1 MKKMTVCVL
10 GSLLLASF
18 VAFGQ
23 TKGGFTR
30 PATEALK
37 ALKATRG
44 TRIRSGYVFINGKY
58 LEPPYV
64 VERYGTVLRINGEQI
79 TREIV
84 SWVDFARTQEGVKLE
99 TMTLNPDGTPKAA
112 AEGGAAG
119 SANSTGTAS
128 SATTEEDV
136 LAWDDSST
144 EQEDVIEEDDLADSL
159 DDLFSDKPAPKKKKA
174 ASRRP
179 RRPKAP
185 ATMTKVTLTGDFV
198 HNDKSK
204 ALLARVNKD
213 RKDVDVKLR
222 TGGYYFFGTRYSPLW
237 GDSGSADHLMGK
249 LPDIM
254 RASTSAD
261 NFIERM
267 RAAGFSYLPEALMR
281 ELFRN
286 RIDYLKLTKR
296 LREQKESKSWEVLDE
311 SNYLF

>member
-10 GSLLLASF
+10 GCLLLASF

-23 TKGGFTR
+23 AKGGFTR

-44 TRIRSGYVFINGKY
+44 SRIRDGYVFVNGKY

-84 SWVDFARTQEGVKLE
+84 SWVEFARTQEGVKLE
-99 TMTLNPDGTPKAA
+99 TVTLNPDGTPKATTEA
-112 AEGGAAG
+112 SAEG
-119 SANSTGTAS
+119 SADASASENSASTDEDTAS
-128 SATTEEDV
+128 VEEETVEEDV
-136 LAWDDSST
+136 L
-144 EQEDVIEEDDLADSL
+144 EEDDLSDSL
-159 DDLFSDKPAPKKKKA
+159 DDLFSDEPATKKKTSARRRARTRKPATM
-174 ASRRP
+174 
-179 RRPKAP
+179 
-185 ATMTKVTLTGDFV
+185 TMTKVTLAGDFV
-198 HNDKSK
+198 ANDKSK
-204 ALLARVNKD
+204 ALLARVNKE

-237 GDSGSADHLMGK
+237 GDSGAANHLMSK

-254 RASTSAD
+254 RASTSAE

-267 RAAGFSYLPEALMR
+267 RAGGFSYLPEALMHD
-281 ELFRN
+281 LFRN
-286 RIDYLKLTKR
+286 RIDYLKLSKR
-296 LREQKESKSWEVLDE
+296 LREKKESESWESLND
-311 SNYLF
+311 STFLF